1 MPQRWGWCASF
12 TKKIFKRILNVVA
25 ATHSQIKHYY
35 SLNILLNNEVTEAFV
50 NLHLIIHKTSI

>member
-12 TKKIFKRILNVVA
+12 TKKKFK
-25 ATHSQIKHYY
+25 THSPKKHYY